1 MNLELELEQIRA
13 SNTLDLAQSNLAVLI
28 ESVELMQSPTGIRE
42 IVKAMDKEMLA
53 SASAYQQLRKAT
65 LEMAD
70 ELEGRAEHP

>member
-1 MNLELELEQIRA
+1 M
-13 SNTLDLAQSNLAVLI
+13 SS
-28 ESVELMQSPTGIRE
+28 

-65 LEMAD
+65 LEMTD